1 MPARED
7 GLTVRSC
14 PRCGATVWNGLVDWR
29 KRVGFSVSHVACG
42 SCGLT
47 AMEVGIDAA
56 IVPNQIQERDAQIV
70 IAAND
75 VEIEYVEPR
84 DEAYDVLIGVRL
96 RHVPTR
102 ITIEARSRDHRND
115 NAHAA
120 FQALALQLAERDRN
134 KSPLARG

>member
-14 PRCGATVWNGLVDWR
+14 PRCGATVWNRLVDWR

-75 VEIEYVEPR
+75 VEIEYVEPKR
-84 DEAYDVLIGVRL
+84 M
-96 RHVPTR
+96 T
-102 ITIEARSRDHRND
+102 S
-115 NAHAA
+115 
-120 FQALALQLAERDRN
+120 
-134 KSPLARG
+134 